1 MEATTGRRD
10 YELLRLLGRRLLQL
24 LVVLIVVSFFTF
36 LLIRLLPGDPVQTII
51 PFGQGPAFA
60 HERALLRSDLGLNKG
75 FFAQYWDYLTG
86 LVQGHLGHQYSS
98 GTPVS
103 TLVKESLPVS
113 LELMIYSM
121 ILALVVAIPL
131 GVFGAYRAG
140 TRADGAVNTTAFGL
154 LALPNFVLALVLS
167 FFVGAKLK
175 WLPTGGY
182 TAGWLDRAFVGDWGP
197 LLVILLFIAV
207 GATVGAMIGRTRGLP
222 GAGGVLGG
230 VVGVILFMVLGIVL
244 FHGYYDL
251 WPHMQDMLLPSI
263 TLAAGEIAVFQRLLR
278 SDMIQTLQE
287 NFITLAKA
295 KGISNTRILW
305 RHALRPSSLTLL
317 TVAGLTAGTLIGGA
331 VVIEVIFSI
340 PGMGQQIFEAI
351 NAREYVALQS
361 YIVIIAVGFVLLN
374 FVVDFLYAVL
384 DPRIRRARVAA

>member
-1 MEATTGRRD
+1 VEATTGRRE
-10 YELLRLLGRRLLQL
+10 YELVRFIGRRLVQLVIVL
-24 LVVLIVVSFFTF
+24 LVVSFLTF

-75 FFAQYWDYLTG
+75 FFAQYWDFLKG
-86 LVQGHLGHQYSS
+86 LLQGQLGHQYSS

-103 TLVKESLPVS
+103 TLVKDSLPVS
-113 LELMIYSM
+113 LELLIYSM
-121 ILALVVAIPL
+121 ILSLVIAIPL

-140 TRADGAVNTTAFGL
+140 TRMDGAINTTAFSL

-167 FFVGAKLK
+167 FFIGAKLK

-182 TAGWLDRAFVGDWGP
+182 SPGWLDRAFLGDWGP
-197 LLVILLFIAV
+197 LLAILAFIAL
-207 GATVGAMIGRTRGLP
+207 GATIGALIGKTRGLP

-230 VVGVILFMVLGIVL
+230 VAGLILFMVLGIMV
-244 FHGYYDL
+244 FHGFYDL
-251 WPHMQDMLLPSI
+251 WPHMRTMLLPAI

-305 RHALRPSSLTLL
+305 RHALRPSSFTLL

-331 VVIEVIFSI
+331 VVIEVIFSV

-351 NAREYVALQS
+351 SAREYVALQS
-361 YIVIIAVGFVLLN
+361 YVVIIAVGFVLLN
-374 FVVDFLYAVL
+374 FFVDFLYAVL
-384 DPRIRRARVAA
+384 DPRIRRARAA

>member
-10 YELLRLLGRRLLQL
+10 YELLRLLGRRLMQ
-24 LVVLIVVSFFTF
+24 LVVVLLVVSFFTF

-60 HERALLRSDLGLNKG
+60 HERALLRADLGLNKG

-113 LELMIYSM
+113 LQLMIYSTV
-121 ILALVVAIPL
+121 LALVIAIPL

-140 TRADGAVNTTAFGL
+140 TRMDGVVNTTAFGM

-182 TAGWLDRAFVGDWGP
+182 QPGWLDRAFQGDWGP
-197 LLVILLFIAV
+197 LLAMLAFITLFAVLGVIV
-207 GATVGAMIGRTRGLP
+207 GRWRGLP
-222 GAGGVLGG
+222 GAYGVLGG
-230 VVGVILFMVLGIVL
+230 LVGLILYMVLGITV
-244 FHGYYDL
+244 FHGFYDL
-251 WPHMQDMLLPSI
+251 WPHMQTMLLPSI

-295 KGISNTRILW
+295 KGISNSRILW

-331 VVIEVIFSI
+331 VVIEVIFSV

-361 YIVIIAVGFVLLN
+361 YIVIIAVGFVLVN
-374 FVVDFLYAVL
+374 FIVDFLYVVL

>member
-1 MEATTGRRD
+1 VEATTGRRD
-10 YELLRLLGRRLLQL
+10 YELVRFIGRRLVQLVIVL
-24 LVVLIVVSFFTF
+24 LVVSFLTF
-36 LLIRLLPGDPVQTII
+36 LLIRLLPGDPVSTII

-60 HERALLRSDLGLNKG
+60 HERGLLRADLGLNKG
-75 FFAQYWDYLTG
+75 FFAQYWDYLKG
-86 LVQGHLGHQYSS
+86 LVQGQLGHQYSS
-98 GTPVS
+98 GIPVS
-103 TLVKESLPVS
+103 TLVKEALPVS
-113 LELMIYSM
+113 LQLIIYSM
-121 ILALVVAIPL
+121 ILSLVIAVPL

-140 TRADGAVNTTAFGL
+140 TRMDGAINTTAFGL

-182 TAGWLDRAFVGDWGP
+182 SPGWLDRAFVGDWGP
-197 LLVILLFIAV
+197 LLTILGFIAL
-207 GATVGAMIGRTRGLP
+207 GATVGAFIGKTRGLP

-230 VVGVILFMVLGIVL
+230 VVGLIVFMVLGIVL
-244 FHGYYDL
+244 FHGFYDL
-251 WPHMQDMLLPSI
+251 WPHMRTMLLPAI

-305 RHALRPSSLTLL
+305 RHALRPSSFTLL

-331 VVIEVIFSI
+331 VVIEVIFSV

-374 FVVDFLYAVL
+374 FFVDFLYAVL
-384 DPRIRRARVAA
+384 DPRIRRARAA